1 MGKNKVL
8 KYSLILVAWLVVLL
22 ALNGL
27 FSFLVE
33 EGERGGLPGHMHF
46 YLALTALTLKTVFIA
61 VMLSVLL
68 PQFSKKRNLPL
79 FLLQSIACLAACFLI
94 EQYLQAY
101 LAGLFGHGHVY
112 GVFRNPFWV
121 FNLVLYVFFL
131 LVICSYFFAREW
143 LRNEKQRR
151 ELIENQLYTELKYL
165 KSQVNPHFLFNTLN
179 NLFSI
184 AQRNQD
190 EETANGISKLAG
202 LMRYMLYDSSVSKIG
217 LEKELKNIQDFIAL
231 SKLRYPADE
240 VIVELNTCG
249 NIEHADIAPMLLLP
263 FVENAFKHGIAIE
276 ETSTI
281 SISLDVQP
289 EKIVF
294 TCSNPLYESDRP
306 QDETYSGTGLENVKR
321 RLELLYP
328 HKHVLALVDTD
339 GVFRVQLELES
350 PINA

>member
-8 KYSLILVAWLVVLL
+8 KYSLILVTWLVVLV
-22 ALNGL
+22 ALNWL
-27 FSFLVE
+27 FSLLMQ
-33 EGERGGLPGHMHF
+33 EGERGGLPGHLHF
-46 YLALTALTLKTVFIA
+46 HLALTALTFKTVFIA
-61 VMLSVLL
+61 VMISVML

-79 FLLQSIACLAACFLI
+79 FLLQSIACLAGCFLL

-101 LAGLFGHGHVY
+101 LARLYGHSHVY
-112 GVFRNPFWV
+112 GAFKNPFWV

-131 LVICSYFFAREW
+131 LIICSYHFAKEW

-190 EETANGISKLAG
+190 EETANGIAKLAG
-202 LMRYMLYDSSVSKIG
+202 LMRYMLYDSSVSKIS
-217 LEKELKNIQDFIAL
+217 LEKELKNLQDFISL
-231 SKLRYPADE
+231 SKLRYPVEE
-240 VIVELNTCG
+240 VMVELNTRG
-249 NIEHADIAPMLLLP
+249 KVEQAVIAPMLLLP

-276 ETSTI
+276 KTSII
-281 SISLDVQP
+281 SITLEVQP

-294 TCSNPLYESDRP
+294 TCSNPLFESNRM
-306 QDETYSGTGLENVKR
+306 QDETYGGTGLENVKR

-328 HKHVLALVDTD
+328 QKYVLALADTD
-339 GVFRVQLELES
+339 GVFQVQLELET

>member
-1 MGKNKVL
+1 M
-8 KYSLILVAWLVVLL
+8 A
-22 ALNGL
+22 
-27 FSFLVE
+27 
-33 EGERGGLPGHMHF
+33 
-46 YLALTALTLKTVFIA
+46 TC
-61 VMLSVLL
+61 
-68 PQFSKKRNLPL
+68 
-79 FLLQSIACLAACFLI
+79 FLL

-101 LAGLFGHGHVY
+101 LAGLLGHGHIY

-131 LVICSYFFAREW
+131 LIICFYHFAREW

-231 SKLRYPADE
+231 SKLRYPEDE
-240 VIVELNTCG
+240 VTVELNTSG
-249 NIEHADIAPMLLLP
+249 NIEHAVIAPMLLLP

-294 TCSNPLYESDRP
+294 TCSNPLYESDSP
-306 QDETYSGTGLENVKR
+306 QDKNYSGTGLENVKR

-328 HKHVLALVDTD
+328 QKHVLALADTD
-339 GVFRVQLELES
+339 GFFRVQLELES
-350 PINA
+350 Q

>member
-8 KYSLILVAWLVVLL
+8 KYSLILVAWLIILMM
-22 ALNGL
+22 LNGL
-27 FSFLVE
+27 FSLLMQG
-33 EGERGGLPGHMHF
+33 GENGGLPGRLHF
-46 YLALTALTLKTVFIA
+46 YLALTALTLKTVFIVVMVA
-61 VMLSVLL
+61 VML

-79 FLLQSIACLAACFLI
+79 FLLQSIACLAACFLL
-94 EQYLQAY
+94 EQYGQAY
-101 LAGLFGHGHVY
+101 LARVFEHSHVFGVLK
-112 GVFRNPFWV
+112 NPFWV

-131 LVICSYFFAREW
+131 LLICSYHFAREW

-240 VIVELNTCG
+240 VIVELNTGG
-249 NIEHADIAPMLLLP
+249 NIEHTAIAPMLLLP

-276 ETSTI
+276 KTSTI
-281 SISLDVQP
+281 SITLDAQP

-294 TCSNPLYESDRP
+294 TCSNPLLESDRP
-306 QDETYSGTGLENVKR
+306 QDATYSGTGLENVKR

-328 HKHVLALVDTD
+328 QKHVLALADTE
-339 GVFRVQLELES
+339 GVFQVQLELES
-350 PINA
+350 Q